1 MFHFFYHRNNYYQ
14 PASSPQNGN
23 KVCAYVRKIAVN
35 ILDNNI
41 IFIYCILFGTNFI
54 AVNHNIIVLQ
64 LVARVKP
71 SHVSGN

>member
-1 MFHFFYHRNNYYQ
+1 MKIVEEPAVYRSGLNNYYQ

-23 KVCAYVRKIAVN
+23 K
-35 ILDNNI
+35 
-41 IFIYCILFGTNFI
+41 
-54 AVNHNIIVLQ
+54 